1 MEEII
6 PLFNKVTE
14 KLDREAALRLFVL
27 AHQVDRN
34 RFIRI
39 LQLLI
44 WRDKFKA
51 INSKFCLCWLCCK
64 SAYWRLQSTLSINI
78 A

>member
-14 KLDREAALRLFVL
+14 KLDKDLAIKLFIL
-27 AHQVDRN
+27 AYQVDRY

-39 LQLLI
+39 LQLLV
-44 WRDKFKA
+44 WRDRFKS
-51 INSKFCLCWLCCK
+51 INSRYCLCWLCCK
-64 SAYWRLQSTLSINI
+64 SAYWRLQSTLSINT